1 MKVII
6 DRRPIWLLLL
16 FRSFR
21 PLFFLILAALFWF
34 IISLPTPAGLSMEGQ
49 RAIAIFLVALAL
61 WVSNVIPL
69 VITSLFVIIAVPF
82 FDVLTTR
89 DTYSYF
95 GNEAVF
101 FILGAFILAAAV
113 MQTGLSSRIA
123 LVILEKFGTTPRKL
137 LLSIFFLAALLSF
150 VMSEHAVAAM
160 LFPIVL
166 EIAKGLRLKPKKSQ
180 YGKLLFLALTWGCII
195 GGVATFLGGARVPLA
210 VGILQETSGAS
221 IEFFEYTLAVLPA
234 VVVMMGVGLFIL
246 FRGFSID
253 IESVDEARKM
263 LEVKNRELGK
273 MRYEEYAVAL
283 LLITTIFFW
292 IFYGLD
298 LGLSS
303 ISLGSVVVLFLFK
316 LVRWKDVEEYVNWG
330 IILMYGGA
338 ITLGAALAKSGA
350 AVWVIDLVLSSWDL
364 KPLTLIAIISLLT
377 IILTEAM
384 SNSAVIAILMPLV
397 AGLAAEYNI
406 DPKIMTYA
414 IAMPAG
420 LAFTLPMATPANAIA
435 VSSGYLNIT
444 DMAKVGILASLSA
457 WLVFNLMVR
466 FYWPLIGLGL

>member
-1 MKVII
+1 M
-6 DRRPIWLLLL
+6 LLL

-21 PLFFLILAALFWF
+21 PLFFLILAVLFWY
-34 IISLPTPAGLSMEGQ
+34 IVSLPTPAGLSVEGQ
-49 RAIAIFLVALAL
+49 NAIAILFIAIAL
-61 WVSNVIPL
+61 WVSNAIPL

-82 FDVLTTR
+82 FEVLSTR
-89 DTYSYF
+89 ETYSHF

-113 MQTGLSSRIA
+113 MQSGLSSRVA
-123 LVILEKFGTTPRKL
+123 LVILEKFGTTPKKL
-137 LLSIFFLAALLSF
+137 LVSIFFLAAFLSF

-166 EIAKGLRLKPKKSQ
+166 EIAKGLQLKPRKTN
-180 YGKLLFLALTWGCII
+180 YGKLLFLTLTWGCIT

-210 VGILQETSGAS
+210 VGILQETSGVA

-234 VVVMMGVGLFIL
+234 VIAMMAIGLFIL
-246 FRGFSID
+246 FKTFSID
-253 IESVDEARKM
+253 IDSVDSARKM
-263 LEVKNRELGK
+263 LKMRNKELGK
-273 MRYEEYAVAL
+273 MRYEEYLIAL
-283 LLITTIFFW
+283 LLIVTIFFW
-292 IFYGLD
+292 VFYGLD
-298 LGLSS
+298 LGLSN
-303 ISLGSVVVLFLFK
+303 IALGSVVILFLFR

-330 IILMYGGA
+330 VIFMYGGA
-338 ITLGAALAKSGA
+338 ITLGASLAKSGA
-350 AVWVIDLVLSSWDL
+350 AAWIINLILSSWDL
-364 KPLTLIAIISLLT
+364 MPLTLIAVVSLLT

-397 AGLAAEYNI
+397 SGLGVEYNI
-406 DPKIMTYA
+406 DPKILTYA

-420 LAFTLPMATPANAIA
+420 FAFTLPMATPANAIA
-435 VSSGYLNIT
+435 VSSGYLNIA
-444 DMAKVGILASLSA
+444 DMVRVGIFASLSA

>member
-21 PLFFLILAALFWF
+21 PLFFLILAVLFWY
-34 IISLPTPAGLSMEGQ
+34 IVSLPTPAGLSVEGQ
-49 RAIAIFLVALAL
+49 NAIAILFIAIAL
-61 WVSNVIPL
+61 WVSNAIPL

-82 FDVLTTR
+82 FEVLSTR
-89 DTYSYF
+89 ETYSHF

-113 MQTGLSSRIA
+113 MQSGLSSRVA
-123 LVILEKFGTTPRKL
+123 LVILEKFGTTPKKL
-137 LLSIFFLAALLSF
+137 LVSIFFLAAFLSF

-166 EIAKGLRLKPKKSQ
+166 EIAKGLQLKPRKTN
-180 YGKLLFLALTWGCII
+180 YGKLLFLSLTWGCII

-210 VGILQETSGAS
+210 VGILQETSGVA

-234 VVVMMGVGLFIL
+234 VIAMMAIGLFIL
-246 FRGFSID
+246 FKTFSID
-253 IESVDEARKM
+253 IDSVDSARNMLKM
-263 LEVKNRELGK
+263 RNKELGK
-273 MRYEEYAVAL
+273 MRYEEYLIAL
-283 LLITTIFFW
+283 LLIVTIFFW
-292 IFYGLD
+292 VFYGLD
-298 LGLSS
+298 LGLSN
-303 ISLGSVVVLFLFK
+303 IALGSVVILFLFR

-330 IILMYGGA
+330 VIFMYGGA
-338 ITLGAALAKSGA
+338 ITLGASLAKSGA
-350 AVWVIDLVLSSWDL
+350 AAWIINLILSSWDL
-364 KPLTLIAIISLLT
+364 MPLTLIAIVSLLT

-397 AGLAAEYNI
+397 AGLGEEYNI
-406 DPKIMTYA
+406 DPKILTYA

-420 LAFTLPMATPANAIA
+420 FAFTLPMATPANAIA

-444 DMAKVGILASLSA
+444 DMVRVGIFASLSA